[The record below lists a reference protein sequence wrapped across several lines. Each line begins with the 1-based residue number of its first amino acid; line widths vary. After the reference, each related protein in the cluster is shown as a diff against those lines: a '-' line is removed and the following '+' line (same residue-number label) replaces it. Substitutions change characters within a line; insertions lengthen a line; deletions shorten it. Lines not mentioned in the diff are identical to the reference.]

1 MLLQAVATG
10 GGKQPEAPVTNPVA
24 DIPMDIEADDPEADE
39 AILAGAA
46 TAPAGRRAKSAVTS
60 AVKAAAE
67 TVRRTGRSAKAR
79 VLRFHEAAP
88 SMQDTLKV
96 GVYNFQLVCPIARC
110 AAQNSAIRVW
120 YDSL

>member
-1 MLLQAVATG
+1 MYTDISFMHVQAVASG
-10 GGKQPEAPVTNPVA
+10 GGNLPEAPLTNPAA
-24 DIPMDIEADDPEADE
+24 DIPTDVDAADDPEVDDIADV
-39 AILAGAA
+39 LAGAA
-46 TAPAGRRAKSAVTS
+46 TAPAGQRGRSAVTS

-96 GVYNFQLVCPIARC
+96 RCLNFFVCVSICLR
-110 AAQNSAIRVW
+110 SFV
-120 YDSL
+120 

>member
-1 MLLQAVATG
+1 METL
-10 GGKQPEAPVTNPVA
+10 
-24 DIPMDIEADDPEADE
+24 
-39 AILAGAA
+39 LAGAA
-46 TAPAGRRAKSAVTS
+46 TAPAGRRARSAVTS

-96 GVYNFQLVCPIARC
+96 RCSFFVCVDPSDACHSSSMGLGLCIRDPAQQTVWPTTCKCMVYVA
-110 AAQNSAIRVW
+110 
-120 YDSL
+120 